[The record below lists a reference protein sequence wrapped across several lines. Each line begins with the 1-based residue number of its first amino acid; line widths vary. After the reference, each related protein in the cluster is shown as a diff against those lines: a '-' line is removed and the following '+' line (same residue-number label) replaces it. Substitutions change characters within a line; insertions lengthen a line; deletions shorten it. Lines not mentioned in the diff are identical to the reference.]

1 MIPFGPHAGQ
11 PLLRSGPPVD
21 KAANA
26 VIAIHGRGAN
36 ASDIIS
42 IAKTLK
48 VPDTAWLAPEAAAH
62 TWYPYSFLN
71 PVEQNQPFLDSAIS
85 IVGGLL
91 QHLQDSGMP
100 LERAVLLGFS
110 QGACLASEFV
120 ARYPRRYGGV
130 VIFSGGLIGEQI
142 DPASFQGSLEQTP
155 IFGGCSDS
163 DPHIRW
169 SSSRS
174 PGRSRARWGRRRL
187 PGLRNGT
194 HHQHRGTDRRARPD
208 RAARRGLTQLH
219 LTRARAKLPFP
230 VHGMGNFD

>member
-163 DPHIRW
+163 DPHIPLERFEVTGEILGTLGGAVDF
-169 SSSRS
+169 RVY
-174 PGRSRARWGRRRL
+174 PGMGHTINIEEL
-187 PGLRNGT
+187 T
-194 HHQHRGTDRRARPD
+194 
-208 RAARRGLTQLH
+208 AARDLIAQLGG
-219 LTRARAKLPFP
+219 A
-230 VHGMGNFD
+230 